1 MIFITKYEI
10 LSIAKTSGVCQPS
23 VYKLSYSVYIHAHA
37 WSRDLLWIP
46 LSYKFLW
53 EWWLEIF
60 LIFVKARIVYVCL
73 KTQKVKE
80 YTSFTFHR
88 HCTITNIIQTI
99 IESLLSKS
107 FPSWWVNRE
116 TAGVANSIRSIK
128 VCLIDRTLVVHML
141 MYVCGSYL
149 KGILHSLFIIYASF
163 AISFVY

>member
-1 MIFITKYEI
+1 MNPFVVQISVGMLIGNI
-10 LSIAKTSGVCQPS
+10 LN
-23 VYKLSYSVYIHAHA
+23 
-37 WSRDLLWIP
+37 
-46 LSYKFLW
+46 
-53 EWWLEIF
+53 
-60 LIFVKARIVYVCL
+60 FVKARIVYVCL
-73 KTQKVKE
+73 KTKKVKE

-149 KGILHSLFIIYASF
+149 KGILHSIFIIYAPF
-163 AISFVY
+163 AISFVYHETSKCMATLLKMCIISFWRCYIWY

>member
-1 MIFITKYEI
+1 MHSCMHPYKMYIYIRYI
-10 LSIAKTSGVCQPS
+10 YVQTS
-23 VYKLSYSVYIHAHA
+23 YIHAHA
-37 WSRDLLWIP
+37 WYRDLLWIP

-73 KTQKVKE
+73 KTKKVKE

-128 VCLIDRTLVVHML
+128 VCLIDRTLVVHIPN
-141 MYVCGSYL
+141 VCVWLLS
-149 KGILHSLFIIYASF
+149 
-163 AISFVY
+163 